1 MKQNLNVIVIG
12 NGDKIINQYPSINT
26 TVVENDI
33 VILKTNDI
41 AKKVPSFINLSYKE
55 SKELC
60 KMLDIECIY
69 EGNGYTIKQDI
80 EENTEITENMTIKL
94 TLE

>member
-1 MKQNLNVIVIG
+1 
-12 NGDKIINQYPSINT
+12 
-26 TVVENDI
+26 
-33 VILKTNDI
+33 
-41 AKKVPSFINLSYKE
+41 
-55 SKELC
+55 
-60 KMLDIECIY
+60 MLDIECIY